1 MKKLLVLLLA
11 VLMTLTLAACGGGS
25 DKEGNTA
32 KTTITIGGSGPISG
46 DYKEYGLAVMNGAQI
61 AVDEINALEGK
72 EFFKLEFE
80 DDEAD
85 PEIAVNAFNV
95 LMDKGMQVSL
105 LTTTSGACTA
115 AAPLV
120 QEAGL
125 FGITPSG
132 SEAAIPGI
140 GDAIFQMCFTDP
152 NQGVAS
158 ADYIKENFPNE
169 VVGVIY
175 QDSTA
180 YSKGIYKT
188 FDDEA
193 KKIGLEVAKVAT
205 FGDSVLSYDDQVA
218 EMKNAGC
225 TVVFLPIYYTEAA
238 GIMEAAAKANY
249 QPSWFGVDGMDGI
262 LTGVDNFDTTLAE
275 GVYLLTPFSAD
286 ATDEKTANFVKSY
299 TEKYGQVPNQ
309 FGADSY
315 DCVYAIYEAIKE
327 KGLTAESSVEEFTEG
342 LKAWFTAGSTSFN
355 GVTGQNIKWLASGEV
370 TKAPMAVVIE
380 NGAYVL
386 AK

>member
-1 MKKLLVLLLA
+1 MKKLLVLLLT
-11 VLMTLTLAACGGGS
+11 VLMTLTLAACGGGEEAS
-25 DKEGNTA
+25 KD
-32 KTTITIGGSGPISG
+32 TIVIGGSGPITG
-46 DYKEYGLAVMNGAQI
+46 DYKEYGLAVMHGAEV
-61 AVDEINALEGK
+61 AVAEINALEGK

-80 DDEAD
+80 DDQAD
-85 PEIAVNAFNV
+85 PEIAVNAFNT
-95 LMDKGMQVSL
+95 LMDKKVQVSL

-140 GDAIFQMCFTDP
+140 GANIFQMCFTDP

-193 KKIGLEVAKVAT
+193 KKIGLEIAGDAVAT

-218 EMKNAGC
+218 AMKNAGC

-238 GIMEAAAKANY
+238 GIISAAAKIDY
-249 QPSWFGVDGMDGI
+249 KPVWFGVDGMDGI
-262 LTGVDNFDTTLAE
+262 LSGVENFDNALAE

-286 ATDEKTANFVKSY
+286 AEDAKTANFVKSY

-315 DCVYAIYEAIKE
+315 DCVYAIYEAVKA
-327 KGLTAESSVEEFTEG
+327 KGLSANSSTEELTAG
-342 LKAWFTAGSTSFN
+342 LIEWFTAESTSFN
-355 GVTGQNIKWLASGEV
+355 GVTGQNIKWLKSGEV